1 VRQRGSR
8 SSTGSSAPPSLT
20 RLDPVRPL
28 DAKSANVARPP
39 CGLLFVLSYFAPLLL
54 EDGRLQDE
62 EELFSVPAELDETS
76 DVSDVYLLRI
86 RSALDAARGDF
97 EAAETAA
104 RGCVEA
110 ARVIGYFVV
119 DVAVALED
127 LARVLGLA
135 GRAKEA
141 GAAAEEA
148 AAVYRWTWISS
159 PMTASQV
166 ELISG

>member
-1 VRQRGSR
+1 
-8 SSTGSSAPPSLT
+8 
-20 RLDPVRPL
+20 
-28 DAKSANVARPP
+28 
-39 CGLLFVLSYFAPLLL
+39 
-54 EDGRLQDE
+54 
-62 EELFSVPAELDETS
+62 
-76 DVSDVYLLRI
+76 VSDVYLLRI

-127 LARVLGLA
+127 LARVLALA
-135 GRAKEA
+135 GRAKDA

-148 AAVYRWTWISS
+148 AAVYERKGAI
-159 PMTASQV
+159 ASA
-166 ELISG
+166 ERARALAPARA